1 MWTKIQAMMLV
12 TIFVAWPSGL
22 AGQQLQPGDSVRFG
36 FAWQNPDGRVT
47 GSTPERHR
55 WTGTVVSVDAD
66 SLTVRE
72 GTEERRFA
80 FAELD
85 DLRAWESV
93 ENPRGRAFKKGA
105 IIGGLVG
112 GATGFWFG
120 VCSPR
125 IGMGTARGCS
135 GSEGAGWVAGL
146 TASGAALGALQFGI
160 IGALFARDHR
170 WRSVS
175 ITPLRSDGSAALT
188 VRLPVRE

>member
-1 MWTKIQAMMLV
+1 MWTEIQATMLV
-12 TIFVAWPSGL
+12 TIFVAWPSGV
-22 AGQQLQPGDSVRFG
+22 AAQQLQPGDSVRFG

-47 GSTPERHR
+47 GSTVGRHR

-85 DLRAWESV
+85 DLRAWERV
-93 ENPRGRAFKKGA
+93 ENARGRAFKKGA
-105 IIGGLVG
+105 IIGGIAG
-112 GATGFWFG
+112 GAWRFLVAVSLG
-120 VCSPR
+120 
-125 IGMGTARGCS
+125 ARGQDA
-135 GSEGAGWVAGL
+135 AGIAAYTAG
-146 TASGAALGALQFGI
+146 GAARGALPFGI
-160 IGALFARDHR
+160 IGALFFASDHR